1 MVCEFPFRQSG
12 CQKDDTG
19 RINLRMDL
27 TFDVPSNIAE
37 QLALWGIYSFDDCQY
52 DAERKVLRHFMR
64 REPEMKAKRVWSAVL
79 CAGLALSMCVN
90 AGAAAQNDELR
101 AAASYVSEQGV
112 MVGDQNGDMAL
123 DQTLSR
129 TELAVILTRITVSPE
144 HLEAERELYTRKC
157 EFPDV
162 PEWARLYVGYLSFN
176 GLMVGYDDGSFGAA
190 DLVTP
195 AAACTVILR
204 HLGYP
209 ESSGWDYSTA
219 CDKLISLGLAPS
231 ELAEKSVVTRGDMAI
246 LLYRAMRSP
255 EGGSIGVGDAAAGEA
270 GENIPQDGTG
280 SSASGR
286 QGITYN
292 TDGSINIPSDG
303 SRYVPQAGDVIR
315 CNDGTNYT
323 ITDVSRWD
331 KSMFASGPI
340 GPLPEPT
347 CDWSLLPQPE
357 LPEMEVR
364 HWQNETGNHL
374 RVRNLYETR
383 RMLYTL
389 YNAIGDNP
397 ATWENGAPKLN
408 AKGIFPVYINLS
420 IPDDLSYQMFWPW
433 RASEIVN
440 LFNSVPPGTYS
451 MQAWDVYKDGVY
463 LHTEYQ
469 IHVI

>member
-1 MVCEFPFRQSG
+1 M
-12 CQKDDTG
+12 
-19 RINLRMDL
+19 
-27 TFDVPSNIAE
+27 
-37 QLALWGIYSFDDCQY
+37 
-52 DAERKVLRHFMR
+52 
-64 REPEMKAKRVWSAVL
+64 
-79 CAGLALSMCVN
+79 
-90 AGAAAQNDELR
+90 
-101 AAASYVSEQGV
+101 
-112 MVGDQNGDMAL
+112 
-123 DQTLSR
+123 
-129 TELAVILTRITVSPE
+129 
-144 HLEAERELYTRKC
+144 
-157 EFPDV
+157 
-162 PEWARLYVGYLSFN
+162 
-176 GLMVGYDDGSFGAA
+176 
-190 DLVTP
+190 
-195 AAACTVILR
+195 
-204 HLGYP
+204 
-209 ESSGWDYSTA
+209 
-219 CDKLISLGLAPS
+219 
-231 ELAEKSVVTRGDMAI
+231 
-246 LLYRAMRSP
+246 
-255 EGGSIGVGDAAAGEA
+255 
-270 GENIPQDGTG
+270 
-280 SSASGR
+280 
-286 QGITYN
+286 
-292 TDGSINIPSDG
+292 
-303 SRYVPQAGDVIR
+303 IR

>member
-1 MVCEFPFRQSG
+1 
-12 CQKDDTG
+12 
-19 RINLRMDL
+19 
-27 TFDVPSNIAE
+27 
-37 QLALWGIYSFDDCQY
+37 
-52 DAERKVLRHFMR
+52 
-64 REPEMKAKRVWSAVL
+64 MKAKRVWSAVL

-129 TELAVILTRITVSPE
+129 TELAVILTRITVNPE

-231 ELAEKSVVTRGDMAI
+231 ELVEKSVVTRGDMAI

-255 EGGSIGVGDAAAGEA
+255 EGGSIGVGDAATGEA

-315 CNDGTNYT
+315 CDDGSNYT
-323 ITDVSRWD
+323 ITDVSRYD
-331 KSMFASGPI
+331 KNMFASGPV
-340 GPLPEPT
+340 GDLPEPT
-347 CDWSLLPQPE
+347 CDWSLLEQPE
-357 LPEMEVR
+357 LPEAEAR
-364 HWQNETGNHL
+364 HYTGDKGDYL
-374 RVRNLYETR
+374 RICNIYETR

-397 ATWENGAPKLN
+397 VTWKDGAPVLSS
-408 AKGIFPVYINLS
+408 KGNQLVHIQLT
-420 IPDDLSYQMFWPW
+420 IPEGESYQMFWPW
-433 RASEIVN
+433 HPHR
-440 LFNSVPPGTYS
+440 L
-451 MQAWDVYKDGVY
+451 WKR
-463 LHTEYQ
+463 
-469 IHVI
+469 

>member
-1 MVCEFPFRQSG
+1 
-12 CQKDDTG
+12 
-19 RINLRMDL
+19 
-27 TFDVPSNIAE
+27 
-37 QLALWGIYSFDDCQY
+37 
-52 DAERKVLRHFMR
+52 
-64 REPEMKAKRVWSAVL
+64 MKAKRVWSAVL

-90 AGAAAQNDELR
+90 AAATQNDELR

-129 TELAVILTRITVSPE
+129 TELAVILTRITVNSE
-144 HLEAERELYTRKC
+144 HLEAEQELYTKKC

-209 ESSGWDYSTA
+209 ESSGWDYHTA

-231 ELAEKSVVTRGDMAI
+231 ELAEKGAVTRGDMAI

-255 EGGSIGVGDAAAGEA
+255 EGGAIGAGDSAAGDAT
-270 GENIPQDGTG
+270 ENIPQEGAG
-280 SSASGR
+280 SSASSR

-292 TDGSINIPSDG
+292 TDGSINIPSDC

-315 CNDGTNYT
+315 CDDGSNYT
-323 ITDVSRWD
+323 ITDVSRYD
-331 KSMFASGPI
+331 KNMFASGPV
-340 GPLPEPT
+340 GDLPEPT
-347 CDWSLLPQPE
+347 CDWSLLEQPE
-357 LPEMEVR
+357 LPEAEARRYTDSDGDYLFVC
-364 HWQNETGNHL
+364 
-374 RVRNLYETR
+374 NLYETR

-397 ATWENGAPKLN
+397 VTWKDGAPVLSS
-408 AKGIFPVYINLS
+408 KGNQLVHIQLT
-420 IPDDLSYQMFWPW
+420 IPEGESYQMFWPW
-433 RASEIVN
+433 RASEITN
-440 LFNSVPPGTYS
+440 IFNSVPPGTYC
-451 MQAWDVYKDGVY
+451 MQAWDVFSNGIFQR
-463 LHTEYQ
+463 TEYQ
-469 IHVI
+469 IYTI